1 MILNNFCL
9 KKIVQLYR
17 FLNQCF
23 NFFDALGANTC
34 NYALTVILSC
44 GAIAACAG
52 EMCIGKYNKKI
63 FFIVPKSQ
71 MFCCTCFVLQWPRPC
86 VYLKKD
92 AIAQNLKIDKNITC
106 LSLI

>member
-9 KKIVQLYR
+9 KKIVQLYG

-52 EMCIGKYNKKI
+52 EMCIGKYNKNI
-63 FFIVPKSQ
+63 FLLPQKA
-71 MFCCTCFVLQWPRPC
+71 
-86 VYLKKD
+86 KG
-92 AIAQNLKIDKNITC
+92 
-106 LSLI
+106 

>member
-23 NFFDALGANTC
+23 NFFDARANTC
-34 NYALTVILSC
+34 NYSLTVILSC

-63 FFIVPKSQ
+63 FLLPQKA
-71 MFCCTCFVLQWPRPC
+71 
-86 VYLKKD
+86 KG
-92 AIAQNLKIDKNITC
+92 
-106 LSLI
+106 